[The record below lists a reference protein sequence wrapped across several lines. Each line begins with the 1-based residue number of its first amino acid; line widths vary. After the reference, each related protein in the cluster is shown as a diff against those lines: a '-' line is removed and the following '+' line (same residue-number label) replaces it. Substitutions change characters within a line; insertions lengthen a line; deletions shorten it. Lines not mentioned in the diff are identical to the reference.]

1 MIEPED
7 STEIRLR
14 LMLADIFQVPL
25 EEITPDL
32 AFGDLPQWDSLG
44 HMELMM
50 RLEEGFNAEIT
61 TESIA
66 VLTSLPVIITYLQE
80 HGYERS

>member
-66 VLTSLPVIITYLQE
+66 ELTSLPVILTYLQE
-80 HGYERS
+80 HGYEPS

>member
-14 LMLADIFQVPL
+14 LMMADIFQVPL

-50 RLEEGFNAEIT
+50 RLEEGLNAEIT

-66 VLTSLPVIITYLQE
+66 ELTSLPVIITYLQE
-80 HGYERS
+80 HGYEPS